1 MVGFVSASLF
11 SVHSTF
17 KAFQTGMHLTPEMS
31 YLHNGGTPS
40 IVGRFL
46 LQSFGMT
53 HQPSQVDLWE
63 AANSEAITDEMLES
77 RGH

>member
-1 MVGFVSASLF
+1 
-11 SVHSTF
+11 
-17 KAFQTGMHLTPEMS
+17 MHLTPEMS

-77 RGH
+77 RGHWGPSPGVVLPRRQEKISEKWW